1 MGESMSI
8 KQALQDM
15 ISDNM
20 GILRGKVISTSPL
33 KIRAVNDDKLE
44 LTTGALCV
52 PRHLTEHT
60 QTVDIPALGIAGAAM
75 VVRSGLRAGDL
86 VYLLSYNQ
94 GKKYYVL
101 DREG

>member
-1 MGESMSI
+1 MRESTSI
-8 KQALQDM
+8 KQAIQGM
-15 ISDNM
+15 IPGNT
-20 GILRGKVISTSPL
+20 GVLRGKVVSTSPL
-33 KIRAVNDDKLE
+33 KIRAANDDKLE
-44 LTTGALCV
+44 LTAGALCV
-52 PRHLTEHT
+52 PRHLTDHT

-75 VVRSGLRAGDL
+75 VMRSGLRAGDL